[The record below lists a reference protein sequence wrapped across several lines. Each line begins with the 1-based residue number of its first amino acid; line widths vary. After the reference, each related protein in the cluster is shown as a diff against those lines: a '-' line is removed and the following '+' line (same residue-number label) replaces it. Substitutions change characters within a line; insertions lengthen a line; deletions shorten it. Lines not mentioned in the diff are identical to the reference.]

1 MKTQPMIIIDRRQR
15 PRYGVFAEIENLTQQ
30 RPKGRT
36 PSLRFVLWSE
46 HQPHSVHT
54 SLEKTYPLDWSDE
67 FPYSPI
73 EQLILNQLSYSL
85 RSNKVCWQ
93 IRAVVDLRQI
103 SAGRFVLPCLAPFWL
118 Q

>member
-1 MKTQPMIIIDRRQR
+1 MRGFTFVASW
-15 PRYGVFAEIENLTQQ
+15 GVLDEAPVSWSFIFRALFNALV
-30 RPKGRT
+30 PDC
-36 PSLRFVLWSE
+36 SLRLNNLRIPSYVLI
-46 HQPHSVHT
+46 
-54 SLEKTYPLDWSDE
+54 K
-67 FPYSPI
+67 
-73 EQLILNQLSYSL
+73 QLILNQLSYSL

>member
-1 MKTQPMIIIDRRQR
+1 MPILASAVCK
-15 PRYGVFAEIENLTQQ
+15 PRLFGHKCFGKE
-30 RPKGRT
+30 RGR
-36 PSLRFVLWSE
+36 LA
-46 HQPHSVHT
+46 
-54 SLEKTYPLDWSDE
+54 
-67 FPYSPI
+67 